1 MHFVC
6 VSLVHFISCD
16 LNGFFGDT
24 LMHMQDEIR
33 GLGSLAKRTTKKPGR
48 IFNTEK
54 LSWRGFHFGYNV
66 LETQAAERKGRRR
79 RWHQTKIIPYGSG
92 MKTFLLSSSD
102 SIEQSA
108 SSLLK

>member
-24 LMHMQDEIR
+24 LIHMQDEIR
-33 GLGSLAKRTTKKPGR
+33 GLGSLAKPKER

-54 LSWRGFHFGYNV
+54 LREEVFTLDIMCLKHR
-66 LETQAAERKGRRR
+66 QQRKRRRR

-102 SIEQSA
+102 STAEGGEVTC
-108 SSLLK
+108 